1 MLRVFIASADL
12 HSSQQL
18 RASLE
23 QSGLVGEVLEWKVV
37 GDNLPDAGDAMA
49 DVVLLDLGRDP
60 DPYFALAK
68 HVRGL
73 QPTIRIIACSTQP
86 QPDPQLLLEAMRS
99 GVQEF
104 LPKPVSP
111 EVFRETLERFAV
123 EAASPEKRGG
133 DRLVVVM
140 GAKGGVGTTTVAVN
154 LAVQLA
160 NKHKK
165 KTGLIDFG
173 RPLGQTHLML
183 NLTPRFNVRDAVE
196 NLNRL
201 DGHFFAG
208 LLTEHRSGVLL
219 LGGVT
224 QPEEWERINMAAT
237 VRVIN
242 VAQSIFDTIVVDYGT
257 QFAAEWGPVLRG
269 ARAIVIVAETNV
281 PALWALERH
290 LLALLGMGI
299 DAGRLQIVINRWRRA
314 DQEALKT
321 VERNIKHPIFS
332 VIPNDYKQ
340 VSDAINMGA
349 PLMGNHNNPL
359 VAKFAQLAAQLTGM
373 ENAPQQ
379 GKTGGGFN
387 LFLFSSKK
395 GG

>member
-1 MLRVFIASADL
+1 MLRVLIASADL

-23 QSGLVGEVLEWKVV
+23 QTGLVSDVFEWKVSGENLPEPGEVLAEVI
-37 GDNLPDAGDAMA
+37 
-49 DVVLLDLGRDP
+49 LLDLGRDP
-60 DPYFALAK
+60 DPYFALAR
-68 HVRGL
+68 HIRGL
-73 QPTIRIIACSTQP
+73 QPAVRVIACSTQP
-86 QPDPQLLLEAMRS
+86 EPDPQLLLEAMRS

-104 LPKPVSP
+104 LGKPVSA
-111 EVFRETLERFAV
+111 EMLRETLERFV
-123 EAASPEKRGG
+123 TETAAPEKRGTE
-133 DRLVVVM
+133 RLIAVT

-160 NKHKK
+160 HKLKK
-165 KTGLIDFG
+165 KTALLDFG
-173 RPLGQTHLML
+173 RPLGQAHLML

-201 DGHFFAG
+201 DSHFFAG
-208 LLTEHRSGVLL
+208 LLTEHRSGLSL

-224 QPEEWERINMAAT
+224 QPEEWERIPLAST
-237 VRVIN
+237 GRVIN
-242 VAQSIFDTIVVDYGT
+242 VAQSTFDAVVIDYGT
-257 QFAAEWGPVLRG
+257 QFSTEWAPALRT
-269 ARAIVIVAETNV
+269 ARAVLVVAETNV
-281 PALWALERH
+281 PALWALERQ
-290 LLALLGMGI
+290 LLALLGLGVE
-299 DAGRLQIVINRWRRA
+299 ASRLQIVINRWRRT

-321 VERNIKHPIFS
+321 VEKNIKHPIHS

-340 VSDAINMGA
+340 VSDAINMGT

-359 VAKFAQLAAQLTGM
+359 VSKFAQIAAQLTGA
-373 ENAPQQ
+373 ETSH
-379 GKTGGGFN
+379 KEEKSGGFN

>member
-1 MLRVFIASADL
+1 MLRAFIASADL
-12 HSSQQL
+12 QSSQQL
-18 RASLE
+18 RAALE
-23 QSGLVGEVLEWKVV
+23 QSGLVSDVVEWKVTAEEFPEP
-37 GDNLPDAGDAMA
+37 GETAA
-49 DVVLLDLGRDP
+49 DVVLLDLGRNP

-68 HVRGL
+68 YIRGL
-73 QPTIRIIACSTQP
+73 QPAVRVIACSTQP
-86 QPDPQLLLEAMRS
+86 EPDPQLLLDAMRS

-104 LPKPVSP
+104 LAKPVSP
-111 EVFRETLERFAV
+111 EVLRQTLERF
-123 EAASPEKRGG
+123 EEESSSPDKHGT

-154 LAVQLA
+154 LSVQLA
-160 NKHKK
+160 HKLK
-165 KTGLIDFG
+165 KRTVLIDFG

-201 DGHFFAG
+201 DSHFFTG
-208 LLTEHRSGVLL
+208 LLTEHRSGLQL

-224 QPEEWERINMAAT
+224 QPEEWERIGMAST
-237 VRVIN
+237 GRVIN
-242 VAQSIFDTIVVDYGT
+242 VAQSIFDTVVVDYGT
-257 QFAAEWGPVLRG
+257 QFSAEWGTVLRS
-269 ARAIVIVAETNV
+269 ARSIVLVAETNV
-281 PALWALERH
+281 PALWALERQ

-299 DAGRLQIVINRWRRA
+299 EASRLQIVVNRWRRA

-321 VERNIKHPIFS
+321 VEKNIKHPIFS

-340 VSDAINMGA
+340 VSDAINMGT

-359 VAKFAQLAAQLTGM
+359 VSKFAQLAAQLTGT
-373 ENAPQQ
+373 EVASKADKP
-379 GKTGGGFN
+379 GGGFN

>member
-1 MLRVFIASADL
+1 MLRVLIASADL

-23 QSGLVGEVLEWKVV
+23 QTGLIGEVHEWKVS
-37 GDNLPDAGDAMA
+37 GEKLPEPGETVA

-68 HVRGL
+68 HIRGL
-73 QPTIRIIACSTQP
+73 QPAVRIIACSTQP
-86 QPDPQLLLEAMRS
+86 DLDPQLLLEAMRS

-104 LPKPVSP
+104 LAKPVAP
-111 EVFRETLERFAV
+111 EVFRDTLDRFVAETTAPDKRTTER
-123 EAASPEKRGG
+123 
-133 DRLVVVM
+133 LIVVM

-160 NKHKK
+160 HKVK
-165 KTGLIDFG
+165 KRTVLVDFG

-201 DGHFFAG
+201 DSHFFNG
-208 LLTEHRSGVLL
+208 LLTEHRSGLEL

-224 QPEEWERINMAAT
+224 QPEEWERIPLAAT
-237 VRVIN
+237 GRVIN
-242 VAQSIFDTIVVDYGT
+242 VAQSNFESVVVDYGT
-257 QFAAEWGPVLRG
+257 QFSTEWAPVLRM
-269 ARAIVIVAETNV
+269 ARAVVIVAETNV

-299 DAGRLQIVINRWRRA
+299 EASRLQILVNRWRRT
-314 DQEALKT
+314 DQDALKT
-321 VERNIKHPIFS
+321 VEKNIKHPIFS

-340 VSDAINMGA
+340 VSDAINMGT

-359 VAKFAQLAAQLTGM
+359 VSKFAQLAAQLSGAETS
-373 ENAPQQ
+373 PQET
-379 GKTGGGFN
+379 KSGGFN

>member
-1 MLRVFIASADL
+1 MLRVLIASADL

-23 QSGLVGEVLEWKVV
+23 QTGLVGEVLEWKVS
-37 GDNLPDAGDAMA
+37 GDNFPEPGEVLT

-60 DPYFALAK
+60 DPYFALAR
-68 HVRGL
+68 HIRGL
-73 QPTIRIIACSTQP
+73 EPSVRVIACSTQP
-86 QPDPQLLLEAMRS
+86 EPDPQLLLDAMRS

-104 LPKPVSP
+104 LGKPVSP
-111 EVFRETLERFAV
+111 EDLREILERFV
-123 EAASPEKRGG
+123 TETVVPEKRGG
-133 DRLVVVM
+133 TDRLIVVV
-140 GAKGGVGTTTVAVN
+140 GTKGGVGTTTVAVN

-160 NKHKK
+160 HKLK
-165 KTGLIDFG
+165 KRTALLDFG
-173 RPLGQTHLML
+173 RPLGQAHLML

-201 DGHFFAG
+201 DSHFFTG
-208 LLTEHRSGVLL
+208 LLTEHRSGLSL

-224 QPEEWERINMAAT
+224 QPEEWERVPLSAT
-237 VRVIN
+237 ARVIN
-242 VAQSIFDTIVVDYGT
+242 VAQSTFDAVVVDYGT
-257 QFAAEWGPVLRG
+257 QFSTEWAPVLRT
-269 ARAIVIVAETNV
+269 ARAVLVVAETNV

-290 LLALLGMGI
+290 LLALLGMGVE
-299 DAGRLQIVINRWRRA
+299 ASRLQIVINRWRRT

-321 VERNIKHPIFS
+321 VEKNIKHPIHS

-340 VSDAINMGA
+340 VSDAINMGT

-359 VAKFAQLAAQLTGM
+359 VSKFAQIAAELTG
-373 ENAPQQ
+373 AATSV
-379 GKTGGGFN
+379 KATKSGGFN

>member
-1 MLRVFIASADL
+1 MLRVLIASADL
-12 HSSQQL
+12 QSSQQL

-23 QSGLVGEVLEWKVV
+23 QTGVV
-37 GDNLPDAGDAMA
+37 GDVVEWKMTGDELPQPGEAAA

-60 DPYFALAK
+60 EPYFVLAK
-68 HVRGL
+68 HVRTL
-73 QPTIRIIACSTQP
+73 QPAVRIIACSTHSDL
-86 QPDPQLLLEAMRS
+86 DPQLLLEAMRS

-104 LPKPVSP
+104 LSKPVSP
-111 EVFRETLERFAV
+111 DAFRDTLDRFEAEVT
-123 EAASPEKRGG
+123 SPEKRTT
-133 DRLVVVM
+133 DRLIVVM
-140 GAKGGVGTTTVAVN
+140 GAKGGVGATTVAVN

-160 NKHKK
+160 HKVK
-165 KTGLIDFG
+165 RRTVLVDFG

-201 DGHFFAG
+201 DSHFFTG
-208 LLTEHRSGVLL
+208 LLTEHRSGLEL

-224 QPEEWERINMAAT
+224 QPEEWERIPLASTA
-237 VRVIN
+237 RVIN
-242 VAQSIFDTIVVDYGT
+242 VAQSNFESVVVDYGT
-257 QFAAEWGPVLRG
+257 QFSTEWAPVLRT
-269 ARAIVIVAETNV
+269 ARAVVIVAETNV

-299 DAGRLQIVINRWRRA
+299 EASRLQIVVNRWRRA
-314 DQEALKT
+314 DQDALKT
-321 VERNIKHPIFS
+321 VEKNIKHPIFS

-340 VSDAINMGA
+340 VSDAINMGT

-359 VAKFAQLAAQLTGM
+359 VSKFAQLAAQLSGA
-373 ENAPQQ
+373 EAAPQET
-379 GKTGGGFN
+379 KSGGFN

>member
-1 MLRVFIASADL
+1 MLRVLIASADL

-23 QSGLVGEVLEWKVV
+23 QTGLVGEVLEWKVS
-37 GDNLPDAGDAMA
+37 GDNFPEPGEILA
-49 DVVLLDLGRDP
+49 DVILLDLGRDP
-60 DPYFALAK
+60 DPYFALAR
-68 HVRGL
+68 HIRGL
-73 QPTIRIIACSTQP
+73 QAGVRIIACSTQP
-86 QPDPQLLLEAMRS
+86 EPDPQLLLEAMRS

-104 LPKPVSP
+104 LGKPVSP
-111 EVFRETLERFAV
+111 EDLRETLERFV
-123 EAASPEKRGG
+123 TETTVPDKRAGT
-133 DRLVVVM
+133 DRLIIVV

-160 NKHKK
+160 HKLK
-165 KTGLIDFG
+165 KRTALIDFG
-173 RPLGQTHLML
+173 RPLGQAHLML

-201 DGHFFAG
+201 DSHFFTG
-208 LLTEHRSGVLL
+208 LLTEHRSGLSL

-224 QPEEWERINMAAT
+224 QPEEWERIPLAAT
-237 VRVIN
+237 ARVIN
-242 VAQSIFDTIVVDYGT
+242 VAQSTFDAVIVDYGT
-257 QFAAEWGPVLRG
+257 QFSTEWAPALRT
-269 ARAIVIVAETNV
+269 ARAVLVVAETNV
-281 PALWALERH
+281 PALWALERN
-290 LLALLGMGI
+290 LLALLGMGVESS
-299 DAGRLQIVINRWRRA
+299 RLQIVINRWRRT

-321 VERNIKHPIFS
+321 VEKNIKHPIHS

-340 VSDAINMGA
+340 VSDAINMGT

-359 VAKFAQLAAQLTGM
+359 VSKFAQIAAQLTGA
-373 ENAPQQ
+373 ETSVKQT
-379 GKTGGGFN
+379 KSGGFN

>member
-1 MLRVFIASADL
+1 MLRAFIASADI

-23 QSGLVGEVLEWKVV
+23 QSGLVGEVSEWKVA
-37 GDNLPDAGDAMA
+37 GEDLPEPGECVA

-68 HVRGL
+68 HIRGL
-73 QPTIRIIACSTQP
+73 QPAVRIIACSTQP
-86 QPDPQLLLEAMRS
+86 EPDPQLLLDAMRS

-104 LPKPVSP
+104 LAKPLSP
-111 EVFRETLERFAV
+111 EVLRETLERFVV
-123 EAASPEKRGG
+123 ESTPDKRGTE
-133 DRLVVVM
+133 RLIVVM

-160 NKHKK
+160 HKVK
-165 KTGLIDFG
+165 KQTALIDFG

-201 DGHFFAG
+201 DSHFFTG
-208 LLTEHRSGVLL
+208 LLTEHRSGLQL

-224 QPEEWERINMAAT
+224 QPEEWDRIGLAAT
-237 VRVIN
+237 GRVIN
-242 VAQSIFDTIVVDYGT
+242 VAQSIFDAVVVDYGT
-257 QFAAEWGPVLRG
+257 QFSAEWAPVLRQ
-269 ARAIVIVAETNV
+269 ARSIVIVAETNV

-299 DAGRLQIVINRWRRA
+299 DAGRLQIVVNRWRRA

-321 VERNIKHPIFS
+321 VEKNIKHPIFS

-340 VSDAINMGA
+340 VSDAINMGT

-359 VAKFAQLAAQLTGM
+359 VSKFAQLAAQLTGA
-373 ENAPQQ
+373 EASP
-379 GKTGGGFN
+379 KAAKAGGGFN

>member
-1 MLRVFIASADL
+1 MLFIHTGGLSMTSA
-12 HSSQQL
+12 
-18 RASLE
+18 
-23 QSGLVGEVLEWKVV
+23 
-37 GDNLPDAGDAMA
+37 
-49 DVVLLDLGRDP
+49 
-60 DPYFALAK
+60 
-68 HVRGL
+68 
-73 QPTIRIIACSTQP
+73 
-86 QPDPQLLLEAMRS
+86 
-99 GVQEF
+99 
-104 LPKPVSP
+104 
-111 EVFRETLERFAV
+111 
-123 EAASPEKRGG
+123 PEKRGT
-133 DRLVVVM
+133 DRLIVVM

-160 NKHKK
+160 HKLK
-165 KTGLIDFG
+165 KRTALIDFG

-201 DGHFFAG
+201 DSHFFAG
-208 LLTEHRSGVLL
+208 LLTEHRSGLQL

-224 QPEEWERINMAAT
+224 QPEEWDRIGLAAT
-237 VRVIN
+237 GRVIN
-242 VAQSIFDTIVVDYGT
+242 VAQSIFDAVVVDYGT
-257 QFAAEWGPVLRG
+257 QFSTEWAPVLRM
-269 ARAIVIVAETNV
+269 ARSIVIVAETNV

-299 DAGRLQIVINRWRRA
+299 DANRLQIVVNRWRRA

-321 VERNIKHPIFS
+321 VEKNIKHPIFS

-340 VSDAINMGA
+340 VSDAINMGT

-359 VAKFAQLAAQLTGM
+359 VSKFAQIAAQLTGA
-373 ENAPQQ
+373 EVSAKAAKP
-379 GKTGGGFN
+379 GGGFN